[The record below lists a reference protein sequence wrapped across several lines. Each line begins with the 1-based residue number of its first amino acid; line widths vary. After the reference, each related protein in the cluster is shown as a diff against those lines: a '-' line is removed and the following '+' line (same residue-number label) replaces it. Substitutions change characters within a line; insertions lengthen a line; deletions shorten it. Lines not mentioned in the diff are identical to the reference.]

1 MQADNDEKQSENLS
15 EREDRSFGWLGG
27 WIGLVVHREVT
38 RSHGYK
44 QHYDIYTLRIKH
56 VLNYEGDGCFFANE
70 RALFITAARA
80 SRSISIESP

>member
-1 MQADNDEKQSENLS
+1 MQKQSEGLS
-15 EREDRSFGWLGG
+15 ERENRSFGWLGG

-44 QHYDIYTLRIKH
+44 QHNDIYILRIEPNI
-56 VLNYEGDGCFFANE
+56 NYRDDACSFTNE
-70 RALFITAARA
+70 SALFITASRA